1 MTKKLIQLCGL
12 INIIAAILLFGS
24 WCSIG
29 LFMWKEI
36 SNQDFVGMV
45 LNPNWIPV
53 NIVYLV
59 ANVLLL
65 PSLIGLY
72 LKQVENAGRWGL
84 IGFLLS
90 VIGVTWYA
98 CITYY
103 EAFFWP
109 VIAAHAPNVFKMVGF
124 SPTNKLILGAFL
136 LSGIFWSLGY
146 IIIGI
151 TTIRSG
157 HFAKWAGVLFTVGAV
172 LFGFGMVIPIRT
184 IGVLLFSIG
193 MIRIGNQ
200 LWKNK
205 V

>member
-1 MTKKLIQLCGL
+1 MGIDWLSIV
-12 INIIAAILLFGS
+12 GS
-24 WCSIG
+24 RC
-29 LFMWKEI
+29 
-36 SNQDFVGMV
+36 
-45 LNPNWIPV
+45 
-53 NIVYLV
+53 YLV
-59 ANVLLL
+59 CLHHILRSIFL
-65 PSLIGLY
+65 
-72 LKQVENAGRWGL
+72 AGDCCSRSECVQNGRL
-84 IGFLLS
+84 
-90 VIGVTWYA
+90 
-98 CITYY
+98 
-103 EAFFWP
+103 
-109 VIAAHAPNVFKMVGF
+109 
-124 SPTNKLILGAFL
+124 SPTNKLIFGAFL

-146 IIIGI
+146 IILGI